1 MMENWLRNFVK
12 MHSSGER
19 MRRIRK
25 LTRGNSLEVAKEA
38 QDMAEVVKDTVE
50 EVDKGMAVV
59 EVECLRTKGQCK
71 VILSRTS
78 SSTHRRGLPR
88 LIRCNSH
95 VQVCQVVCLP
105 KECAQVALSLVDLL
119 KECDQ
124 VVPLQVACALQEVFL
139 PAEDLPQVIQEISL
153 ATH

>member
-38 QDMAEVVKDTVE
+38 QDMVVEVVKDTVV
-50 EVDKGMAVV
+50 EVDKGMVV
-59 EVECLRTKGQCK
+59 EVECLRTRGQCK

-78 SSTHRRGLPR
+78 SNYHRRGPPR
-88 LIRCNSH
+88 LIR
-95 VQVCQVVCLP
+95 
-105 KECAQVALSLVDLL
+105 
-119 KECDQ
+119 
-124 VVPLQVACALQEVFL
+124 
-139 PAEDLPQVIQEISL
+139 
-153 ATH
+153 

>member
-38 QDMAEVVKDTVE
+38 QDMVVEVVKDTVV
-50 EVDKGMAVV
+50 EVDKGMVVV
-59 EVECLRTKGQCK
+59 EVECLRTRGQCK

-78 SSTHRRGLPR
+78 SSPHRRGLPR
-88 LIRCNSH
+88 LIR
-95 VQVCQVVCLP
+95 
-105 KECAQVALSLVDLL
+105 
-119 KECDQ
+119 
-124 VVPLQVACALQEVFL
+124 
-139 PAEDLPQVIQEISL
+139 
-153 ATH
+153 

>member
-1 MMENWLRNFVK
+1 
-12 MHSSGER
+12 

-50 EVDKGMAVV
+50 EVDKGMVV
-59 EVECLRTKGQCK
+59 EVECLRTRGQCK

-95 VQVCQVVCLP
+95 VQACQVVCLP

>member
-38 QDMAEVVKDTVE
+38 QDMVVEVVKDTVV
-50 EVDKGMAVV
+50 EVDKGMVV
-59 EVECLRTKGQCK
+59 EVECLRTRGQCK

-78 SSTHRRGLPR
+78 SSPHRRGLPR
-88 LIRCNSH
+88 LIR
-95 VQVCQVVCLP
+95 
-105 KECAQVALSLVDLL
+105 
-119 KECDQ
+119 
-124 VVPLQVACALQEVFL
+124 
-139 PAEDLPQVIQEISL
+139 
-153 ATH
+153 

>member
-38 QDMAEVVKDTVE
+38 QDMVVEVVKDTVV
-50 EVDKGMAVV
+50 EVDKGMVV
-59 EVECLRTKGQCK
+59 EVECLRTRGQCK

-78 SSTHRRGLPR
+78 SSTHSRGLPR
-88 LIRCNSH
+88 LIR
-95 VQVCQVVCLP
+95 
-105 KECAQVALSLVDLL
+105 
-119 KECDQ
+119 
-124 VVPLQVACALQEVFL
+124 
-139 PAEDLPQVIQEISL
+139 
-153 ATH
+153 

>member
-38 QDMAEVVKDTVE
+38 QDMVVEVVKDTVV
-50 EVDKGMAVV
+50 EVDKGMVV
-59 EVECLRTKGQCK
+59 EVECLRTRGQCK
-71 VILSRTS
+71 VILRRTS

-88 LIRCNSH
+88 LIR
-95 VQVCQVVCLP
+95 
-105 KECAQVALSLVDLL
+105 
-119 KECDQ
+119 
-124 VVPLQVACALQEVFL
+124 
-139 PAEDLPQVIQEISL
+139 
-153 ATH
+153 

>member
-59 EVECLRTKGQCK
+59 EVECLRTRGQCK

-88 LIRCNSH
+88 LIR
-95 VQVCQVVCLP
+95 
-105 KECAQVALSLVDLL
+105 
-119 KECDQ
+119 
-124 VVPLQVACALQEVFL
+124 
-139 PAEDLPQVIQEISL
+139 
-153 ATH
+153 

>member
-95 VQVCQVVCLP
+95 VQACQVVCLP